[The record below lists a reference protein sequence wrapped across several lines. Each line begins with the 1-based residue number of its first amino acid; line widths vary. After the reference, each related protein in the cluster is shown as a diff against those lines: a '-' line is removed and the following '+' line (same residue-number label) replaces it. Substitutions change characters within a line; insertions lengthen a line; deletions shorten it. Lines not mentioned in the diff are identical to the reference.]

1 MPFDRQ
7 IRCSA
12 EGAWLVAM
20 AAQIGHLWMLVGK
33 GMVGLHAVH
42 LVLTYCVIGD
52 EDYAQTTTEW
62 S

>member
-7 IRCSA
+7 IVCSA
-12 EGAWLVAM
+12 VGAWLVAM

-33 GMVGLHAVH
+33 GMVGLHAVYF
-42 LVLTYCVIGD
+42 VLTHCVIGD
-52 EDYAQTTTEW
+52 EDYARTTTEW

>member
-1 MPFDRQ
+1 MPFDR
-7 IRCSA
+7 RTACSVV
-12 EGAWLVAM
+12 GAWLVAM

-33 GMVGLHAVH
+33 GMVGLHAVY
-42 LVLTYCVIGD
+42 LVLMHCVIGD